1 MCHIS
6 SNVNAEV
13 QSHALEFVGEPR
25 RRAQSPSTRASK
37 NISHKS
43 IRTKKRPKRYLHS
56 CDRAP
61 PCRSRSSSTSDIQPA
76 DGAFPRPTSSPPPE
90 LLHTRPPPRR
100 RSFSLTLPTTE
111 LLLPN
116 TRRSSGTGRLVGGR
130 RRPRHRGFVCLG
142 LPKDEDV
149 EGSPSSKED
158 HAAGDSH

>member
-1 MCHIS
+1 MHLSLWGNRGGGRSPHRPEPPKIS
-6 SNVNAEV
+6 PIN
-13 QSHALEFVGEPR
+13 
-25 RRAQSPSTRASK
+25 PSGPK
-37 NISHKS
+37 KDQNDIS
-43 IRTKKRPKRYLHS
+43 TPATVLHPV
-56 CDRAP
+56 DPGAP
-61 PCRSRSSSTSDIQPA
+61 PRCQSSSTSDIQPA

-142 LPKDEDV
+142 LPEDEDV

-158 HAAGDSH
+158 HAAGDSR